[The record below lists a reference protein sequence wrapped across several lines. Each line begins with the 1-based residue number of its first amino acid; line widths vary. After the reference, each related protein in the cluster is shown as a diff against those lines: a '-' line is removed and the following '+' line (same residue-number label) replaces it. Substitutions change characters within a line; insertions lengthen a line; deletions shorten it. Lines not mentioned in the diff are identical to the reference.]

1 MRKKEQNESTLFAC
15 RLLRPPDDGSSNVRN
30 SASRQTKTPDSACL
44 GANPRMSTALGHIHR
59 MQSLLAR
66 RSIQWG
72 LLALAAAALL
82 VTAFKNYQDIDKE
95 LTAVTLSRREA
106 IAQLMAVTLE
116 ERFDRLVDIAISL
129 STQTR
134 LHSLV
139 AQEKWTDALEFLRS
153 VPRNLPQIER
163 LFLADVHGILKA
175 DIPAL
180 PGVRGK
186 DFSHRE
192 WFRGV
197 SRNWQPYVSPA
208 YTRSAVPQ
216 MNVFAVAVPIKKA
229 KGDIAGILVLQIRIE
244 NLLKRMQGV
253 DLGPGGF
260 IYILDSHNQIAFH
273 SKHPERKGMI
283 DASMTPILARLHDG
297 ENGVDIAFDPM
308 EQEESILAYAPL
320 SRYGWSVVIQQ
331 PTRASIGLVVR
342 DEQLRRL
349 SLGYVLILLFSAM
362 AIFLVSRMARARERA
377 REDQRMRAE
386 LEQRI
391 DERTRELQATNH
403 FLDSL
408 IENIPHTIFVKDA
421 DTLQFI
427 RLNRAGEELLGYAR
441 TDLLGKSDYDF
452 FPKEQADFFVARD
465 RAVLARGTI
474 EDIPEEPVDTR
485 TKGTRI
491 LHTKK
496 VAILDAH
503 GRPRNLLGISED
515 VTEQKEKEKEIQR
528 LNMTLMQRNIE
539 IESINKEL
547 QAFSY
552 SVSHDL
558 RAPLRSIDGFSQALL
573 EDCRDKLD
581 AQGVGYLRRVREA
594 TQRMG
599 ELIDDI
605 LMLSR
610 VSRAEIRKTC
620 VDLHALSQSVVMEL
634 RDAEPHRKV
643 DIVIESGL
651 SAQGDAALLRVMLEN
666 LWSNAWKFTA
676 KTKDARIEFGRN
688 TEGFFLRDNGAGF
701 DMAYVDKLF
710 GAFQR
715 LHTPSE
721 FAGTGI
727 GLATVQR
734 IVHRHGGQVR
744 AEGCVGQGATF
755 HFTLPNRDN
764 QQEQQSEEMQN
775 GKQVYSAGGR

>member
-1 MRKKEQNESTLFAC
+1 MNAAKS
-15 RLLRPPDDGSSNVRN
+15 
-30 SASRQTKTPDSACL
+30 
-44 GANPRMSTALGHIHR
+44 HIQR

-66 RSIQWG
+66 PSIQWG
-72 LLALAAAALL
+72 VLGLVTTGLL

-95 LTAVTLSRREA
+95 LTAVTLSRRGA

-129 STQTR
+129 STQTQV
-134 LHSLV
+134 HSLV
-139 AQEKWTDALEFLRS
+139 AQEKWTDAMEYMRH
-153 VPRNLPQIER
+153 VPRDLPQIER
-163 LFLADVHGILKA
+163 LYLTDSHGVLKA
-175 DIPAL
+175 DVPAL
-180 PGVRGK
+180 PGLRGK
-186 DFSHRE
+186 NFSDRE
-192 WFRGV
+192 WFQGV
-197 SRNWQPYVSPA
+197 RRYWQPYVSPA
-208 YTRSAVPQ
+208 YTRNAVQQ
-216 MNVFAVAVPIKKA
+216 MNVFTVAVPIKKA
-229 KGDIAGILVLQIRIE
+229 KGEIAGILVLQIRIE
-244 NLLKRMQGV
+244 NLLKRMQDI
-253 DLGPGGF
+253 DLGPEGF
-260 IYILDSHNQIAFH
+260 IYIIDSHNQIAFH
-273 SKHPERKGMI
+273 SKYPERKGRI

-297 ENGVDIAFDPM
+297 EHGVDIAFDPM

-320 SRYGWSVVIQQ
+320 PRYAWSVVIQQ
-331 PTRASIGLVVR
+331 PTRASIGLAIR

-349 SLGYVLILLFSAM
+349 SLGYVLILVFSAT

-377 REDQRMRAE
+377 REDQRMKAE

-408 IENIPHTIFVKDA
+408 IENIPHMIFVKDA
-421 DTLQFI
+421 DTLQFV

-441 TDLLGKSDYDF
+441 VDLLGKSDYDL

-465 RAVLARGTI
+465 RAVLAHGI
-474 EDIPEEPVDTR
+474 LEDIPEEPVDTR
-485 TKGTRI
+485 TKGTRL

-515 VTEQKEKEKEIQR
+515 VTEQKEKEKEIHR
-528 LNMTLMQRNIE
+528 LNMTLIQRNIE

-573 EDCRDKLD
+573 EDFQDKLD
-581 AQGVGYLRRVREA
+581 APGVGYLQRVRAA

-599 ELIDDI
+599 ELIDDL

-610 VSRAEIRKTC
+610 VSRTEIRKTC
-620 VDLHALSQSVVMEL
+620 VDLDALSQSVVAEL

-651 SAQGDAALLRVMLEN
+651 SAQGDPALLRVMLEN
-666 LWSNAWKFTA
+666 LWGNAWKFTA

-688 TEGFFLRDNGAGF
+688 TDGFFLRDNGAGF

-715 LHTPSE
+715 LHTSSE

-734 IVHRHGGQVR
+734 IVHRHGGQIR
-744 AEGCVGQGATF
+744 AEGSVDQGATF
-755 HFTLPNRDN
+755 HFTLSNSN
-764 QQEQQSEEMQN
+764 GQQKQQSEEMEN